1 MSKSFKGWT
10 EKAVTKLNLDKVP
23 KKKVKKTDHRELAI
37 AAILKENKIG
47 FEPQYKFH
55 PTRKFRFDFALVKEK
70 IAIEYEG
77 GTWGKS
83 RHTSGKGY
91 ANDVVKYRLAVLLG
105 WKLLRYT
112 VQDIEKGAG
121 YQGIITDINNLL

>member
-10 EKAVTKLNLDKVP
+10 EKSITKLSLDKKP
-23 KKKVKKTDHRELAI
+23 KGKVKKINVRERAI
-37 AAILKENKIG
+37 AAILTENKI
-47 FEPQYKFH
+47 EYHEQYKFH
-55 PTRKFRFDFALVKEK
+55 PDRRFRFDFALVKEK

-83 RHTSGKGY
+83 RHTSGAGY
-91 ANDVVKYRLAVLLG
+91 ARDVEKYRLAVLLG
-105 WKLLRYT
+105 WRLLRYT

-121 YQGIITDINNLL
+121 YQGIITDINNLR